1 MVSQKLL
8 LLTSSMAT
16 VLEMSIIYITHIII
30 EGSLSISPTPL
41 DTYPHIIYAHTHPL
55 SLFPPHRVEYDTH
68 KTCCTFVTV
77 HTQTRGQ
84 LKVSPFSARIK
95 VVYIRTIYVC
105 LLFTLCTAKHTT
117 ISGQCLYAYILFTTY
132 TCIHF
137 IHTMYNSC
145 IR

>member
-1 MVSQKLL
+1 MLLKWPGFFVERLLYLVSQKLL

-30 EGSLSISPTPL
+30 EGSLSISPTSL

-95 VVYIRTIYVC
+95 VVYMRTIYVQC
-105 LLFTLCTAKHTT
+105 VIHA
-117 ISGQCLYAYILFTTY
+117 QCLHVYTMFTVYIMYSQTY
-132 TCIHF
+132 
-137 IHTMYNSC
+137 YN
-145 IR
+145 